1 MPNGTDESVKSL
13 CPNDTDEHEKNYT
26 HKKKNAVQHL
36 FTQGRRAVTTRTLA
50 TVTSHSAWCPSCIF
64 FTSYD
69 HYAQWLGD
77 KAP

>member
-50 TVTSHSAWCPSCIF
+50 TVTSHSA
-64 FTSYD
+64 
-69 HYAQWLGD
+69 
-77 KAP
+77 